1 MSNHLDDIQTIRK
14 IDHKGGKYKWSLIDS
29 IKYVVN
35 GVVFFET
42 MCIKYYDDNINVKYN
57 VSTTYSLSR
66 VKNIKRDEILN
77 LLQAKERK
85 IKIRKLLS

>member
-1 MSNHLDDIQTIRK
+1 MSNQLDNIQTVRK
-14 IDHKGGKYKWSLIDS
+14 IDHKGGKYKWALIDS
-29 IKYVVN
+29 IKYVVD
-35 GVVFFET
+35 GVVMFET
-42 MCIKYYDDNINVKYN
+42 VCIKYYDDNVNKKLK